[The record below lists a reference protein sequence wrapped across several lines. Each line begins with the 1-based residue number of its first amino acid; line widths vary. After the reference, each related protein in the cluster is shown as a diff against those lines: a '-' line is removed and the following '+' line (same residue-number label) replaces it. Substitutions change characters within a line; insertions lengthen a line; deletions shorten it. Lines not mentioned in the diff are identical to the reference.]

1 MLKVAPTFE
10 RDWVPSAAALLQ
22 TGKVN
27 VSTTRWNWDSK
38 SVFIGS
44 VQMRWAALAL
54 CLAIPFTNF
63 NVNGM
68 ALAQDHE
75 QALQSLLADAAAAQS
90 RGDFSAAAESYR
102 KATELE
108 PTIPEFWANLG
119 LIYHEAGRS
128 ADAIQSFKQA
138 IRLNAALYVPQ
149 LFLGIE
155 YLKTQKPDAA
165 LPLLETATRLNPR
178 DPLAELSL
186 GKTYA
191 MMNRGDRAADAFWR
205 AIRLA
210 PNDGNAWLGLG
221 TVYLKQVDSDARLMT
236 STYNHSPFVSLRAA
250 ETFAEEGKLVE
261 AENAYKAAISSASPA
276 PCAHAEF
283 GIALLREKKI
293 AEAREQFK
301 TETRTESHCGLATL
315 GIAVAEAA
323 EEHPEAA
330 LKALASIAADD
341 AGFIQSNLHLFHD
354 ALSADQAKALADL
367 ARKHQSAGDF
377 SVDLGSIVEQAFLS
391 DTLPATEI
399 EEAETTQ
406 AARAPLPTDAETL
419 YAAGMYAACDQVL
432 KPELETLNS
441 AQQQLLASCS
451 FYTGDF
457 LTTSKAAQ
465 RQKANPATLVRGLY
479 WETKADQKLA
489 VATLTQAG
497 EIDPNSP
504 RMHVLTGDVF
514 RQKRR
519 WSDAEEEYR
528 KALAIDPASHA
539 ARLNLAIVL
548 FTELKTDEAFELTKS
563 LLAEAPEDPE
573 ANLLAGEIL
582 VQGHKFEEAEPY
594 LSRCQDLDPDLVP
607 RLHVVLGQVYAATNR
622 ISEAIS
628 EYKLGLVS
636 DVDGS
641 IHYQLARLYEKSG
654 DKNDAAE
661 EIRISQQLRKR
672 WDDQAHTA
680 IEQLSTDTSRQ

>member
-1 MLKVAPTFE
+1 ML
-10 RDWVPSAAALLQ
+10 
-22 TGKVN
+22 
-27 VSTTRWNWDSK
+27 
-38 SVFIGS
+38 
-44 VQMRWAALAL
+44 RWAALAL
-54 CLAIPFTNF
+54 CLAIPFTSF

-68 ALAQDHE
+68 ALAQDQE
-75 QALQSLLADAAAAQS
+75 QVLQSLMADAGAAQS

-102 KATELE
+102 KATVLE
-108 PTIPEFWANLG
+108 PAVPKLWVNLG
-119 LIYHEAGRS
+119 LMYHEAGRS

-165 LPLLETATRLNPR
+165 LPLLETATRLNPK

-186 GKTYA
+186 AKAYA
-191 MMNRGDRAADAFWR
+191 MLNRDDRAADAFWR

-210 PNDGNAWLGLG
+210 PNDGDAWLGLG
-221 TVYLKQVDSDARLMT
+221 TVYLQQVDSDARLMT

-261 AENAYKAAISSASPA
+261 AENAYESATAFPSPA

-283 GIALLREKKI
+283 GITLLREKKI
-293 AEAREQFK
+293 AEAHEQFEK
-301 TETRTESHCGLATL
+301 ETRTESHCGLAPL

-323 EEHPEAA
+323 EGHPDDA
-330 LKALASIAADD
+330 LKALTAIATNDS
-341 AGFIQSNLHLFHD
+341 GFLQSSLYLFRD
-354 ALSADQAKALADL
+354 ALSANQARSLADL
-367 ARKHQSAGDF
+367 ARKHQSAGGL
-377 SVDLGSIVEQAFLS
+377 SVDLGSIIEQAFLS
-391 DTLPATEI
+391 DTSPATEI
-399 EEAETTQ
+399 DEARASQTT
-406 AARAPLPTDAETL
+406 RAPLPTDAETL
-419 YAAGMYAACDQVL
+419 YAAGKYATCDQVL
-432 KPELETLNS
+432 KPALEMLDS

-457 LTTSKAAQ
+457 LTTAKVAE
-465 RQKANPATLVRGLY
+465 RQKANPPTLVRGLY

-489 VATLTQAG
+489 IATLTRAG

-519 WSDAEEEYR
+519 WGEAEAEYR
-528 KALAIDPASHA
+528 KALAIDPTSRG
-539 ARLNLAIVL
+539 ARLSVAIVL
-548 FTELKTDEAFELTKS
+548 FTELKTDEAFEITKS
-563 LLAEAPEDPE
+563 LLAEVPEDPE

-594 LSRCQDLDPDLVP
+594 LSKCKNLDPDLIP
-607 RLHVVLGQVYAATNR
+607 RFHVLLGQVYAATNR
-622 ISEAIS
+622 ISAAIS

-654 DKNDAAE
+654 DKKAAAE